1 MKSARSLK
9 GWIMSVVLAFSFLF
23 LFASLAGAIDYTYDD
38 LNRLLRVEYDD
49 GTVIEYVYDEVG
61 NRVQRVSGISLPA
74 RPTNLVASTVA
85 ADQPY
90 RVGCVHQKR
99 WLWLY
104 KKSLTEFNVHDTH
117 IMYIEYWGETHVK
130 I

>member
-61 NRVQRVSGISLPA
+61 NRVQRVSGISLPGQ
-74 RPTNLVASTVA
+74 PTGLVASTVS
-85 ADQPY
+85 ADQIN
-90 RVGCVHQKR
+90 
-99 WLWLY
+99 
-104 KKSLTEFNVHDTH
+104 LTWTDNADD
-117 IMYIEYWGETHVK
+117 ETGFMVERK
-130 I
+130 IGAGGTYAAP

>member
-61 NRVQRVSGISLPA
+61 NRVQLCRVGTVLSCPPNPL
-74 RPTNLVASTVA
+74 NFAST
-85 ADQPY
+85 
-90 RVGCVHQKR
+90 
-99 WLWLY
+99 L
-104 KKSLTEFNVHDTH
+104 S
-117 IMYIEYWGETHVK
+117 
-130 I
+130 